1 MRWIFNFFLN
11 KRTDSNLVYTFF
23 CNVKLVFKNFW
34 KKNFNSI
41 IRTTYVRLLNEF
53 FTKLFKF
60 DMQEFKKN
68 FINNFWLRILKF
80 FYLKLFCMKN
90 TDEFLE
96 QFFPIL
102 VKHLYIRTVVNKSVI
117 YTIKKQKDVQSFKK
131 EYKKVRYE
139 EIRNLSKK
147 TKVLI
152 STDLFHIF
160 DNFFVYIFSFIFKK
174 ALLTY
179 SYKNNKIDLKLSQT
193 KNNFIYQLNNKDYK
207 QTLNLFGYGLKFL
220 WKGVRLWIL
229 GIICGFSIIYY
240 CLVVKLLPFNK
251 VLFQWFLI
259 IMFFYWLISGFVF
272 FIKKYQYR
280 YFTSSIQRF
289 WRRSFIIFWV
299 IEGFLFCIFIY
310 LTVNAN
316 NEPVFMYDNSQVY
329 KTHLFSWRYFLIKIF
344 PSTLL
349 IIFSYFVLL
358 SIKWNIFSKSN
369 MLVLMITII
378 LLFIMW
384 QEFYQFFHILSY
396 YGNLSWVYDIEDH
409 LWNLEVEFRRTRIVN
424 HYVTICLAAKFWHL
438 IFVLG
443 FWLFFILR
451 CLEIGRI
458 RYPLF
463 SANHQNFIIVYI
475 MSWVYMYPWFKYIWK
490 KFIEMPYFWFYVNT
504 RRLGFFIFF
513 NDLKLFYLSISDLIL
528 NCFYLF
534 DFNFHFKGF
543 DFFYWHNSSDVTGYT
558 QYKKNYI
565 RDNFI
570 KSIYK

>member
-1 MRWIFNFFLN
+1 MRWIFNFLLN
-11 KRTDSNLVYTFF
+11 KRTDSNLVYIFF
-23 CNVKLVFKNFW
+23 CKIKLVFINFW

-41 IRTTYVRLLNEF
+41 IRITYVRLLNQF
-53 FTKLFKF
+53 FIKLFKM
-60 DMQEFKKN
+60 DIPQFKKN
-68 FINNFWLRILKF
+68 FTNNFWLRILKF
-80 FYLKLFCMKN
+80 LYLKLFCMKN

-96 QFFPIL
+96 QFFPIFI
-102 VKHLYIRTVVNKSVI
+102 KHFYTRVEINNVVT
-117 YTIKKQKDVQSFKK
+117 YTLKDAQLFKK
-131 EYKKVRYE
+131 EYKKVRFE
-139 EIRNLSKK
+139 KVRNLSKK
-147 TKVLI
+147 TKVLT
-152 STDLFHIF
+152 STDLFYTF
-160 DNFFVYIFSFIFKK
+160 DNFFVYIFSFIFRKT
-174 ALLTY
+174 LLTY
-179 SYKNNKIDLKLSQT
+179 FYKNNKINLKLSQT

-207 QTLNLFGYGLKFL
+207 ETLNLFGYGLTFL
-220 WKGVRLWIL
+220 WKGVRLWLL

-240 CLVVKLLPFNK
+240 CLVIKLLPFNK
-251 VLFQWFLI
+251 ILFQWFLI

-310 LTVNAN
+310 LTVNSN

-344 PSTLL
+344 PATLL

-369 MLVLMITII
+369 MLVLIITII

-463 SANHQNFIIVYI
+463 SANHQNFIIVYV

-504 RRLGFFIFF
+504 RRLGFFVFF
-513 NDLKLFYLSISDLIL
+513 NDLKLFYLSISDLFL
-528 NCFYLF
+528 NFFYLF
-534 DFNFHFKGF
+534 DFNFYFKGF
-543 DFFYWHNSSDVTGYT
+543 DFFYWHNSSDVIGYT